1 MDHRHRDR
9 TYKKSRFQ
17 QELEQSVSR
26 KLISSLLLGC
36 LLFCIAIAVVNAL
49 NQNARRED
57 HLESVAST
65 FHEVYNNTSA
75 FLLDAGHTELFLS
88 ELRNDQDNLRY
99 LISQYNVSA
108 LVEIQLILTDSRGN
122 VRFTTFSEEK
132 MNLHRQEFNGI
143 AVDNACH
150 LMRAVYTTVYHFR
163 ANSSEYVMIH
173 PLYRDGEYQGAAAVY
188 LNEND
193 WTKLFSQYQ
202 YDAIL
207 TKPNGDVIACSNSSF
222 LSQKNANKYLPADA
236 AQYVRVNGN
245 RYLRSSRSL
254 ENGTVLAYSFIYSP
268 TNYSYL
274 FVGLLLIVLLGLSWA
289 AMFARIMHAMT
300 EQMVKSVDTLVR
312 QIRIIRKEDPDHII
326 EIDTGDE
333 IEEIARQVN
342 KMVRSIQELSQR
354 NIALAEVN
362 NRMEMQNLQAQ
373 INPHFIYNTLDNIRY
388 LIPTDPQRA
397 QQLIGRFIGILRYSI
412 NNTKHNVPVKDD
424 LKYLQDYLVIQSTR
438 FGANFSYEIDI
449 DDACMEFIIP
459 KLLLQPLLEN
469 SIKYG
474 FQKKP
479 CIHIRVRGWLE
490 EDALYFTVEDNG
502 GGVDETMLEQLRDIL
517 RSDEVNIEH
526 NGLQNINRRIW
537 LGYGGDSGLTIDST
551 EGEGFTVKLKL
562 RLGGM

>member
-1 MDHRHRDR
+1 MDHIHHDR

-75 FLLDAGHTELFLS
+75 FLLDTGHTELFLS
-88 ELRNDQDNLRY
+88 ELRKDQDNLRY

-108 LVEIQLILTDSRGN
+108 LVEIQLILTDPKGN
-122 VRFTTFSEEK
+122 VRFTTFSEGE
-132 MNLHRQEFNGI
+132 MNLHRQEFNCI

-312 QIRIIRKEDPDHII
+312 EIRIIRKEDPDHII

-412 NNTKHNVPVKDD
+412 NNTKHNVTVKDD

>member
-1 MDHRHRDR
+1 MDHSHRDR

-65 FHEVYNNTSA
+65 FHEVYNSTSA

-99 LISQYNVSA
+99 LISHYNVSA
-108 LVEIQLILTDSRGN
+108 LVEIQLILTDSEGN
-122 VRFTTFSEEK
+122 VRFTTFSEGE
-132 MNLHRQEFNGI
+132 MNLHRQEFNCI

-207 TKPNGDVIACSNSSF
+207 TKSNGDVITCSNSSF

-289 AMFARIMHAMT
+289 AMFVRIMHAMT

-312 QIRIIRKEDPDHII
+312 EIRIIRKEDPDHII

-412 NNTKHNVPVKDD
+412 NNTKHNVTVKDD

-479 CIHIRVRGWLE
+479 CIHIRVRGWLG
-490 EDALYFTVEDNG
+490 EDALHFTVEDNG

>member
-1 MDHRHRDR
+1 MDHSHHDR

-36 LLFCIAIAVVNAL
+36 LLFCIAIAAVNAL

-75 FLLDAGHTELFLS
+75 FLLDSGHTELFLS

-99 LISQYNVSA
+99 LISHYNVSA
-108 LVEIQLILTDSRGN
+108 LVEIQLILTDSKGK
-122 VRFTTFSEEK
+122 VRFTTFSEGE

-150 LMRAVYTTVYHFR
+150 LMRTVYTTVYHFR

-207 TKPNGDVIACSNSSF
+207 TKSNGDVITCSNSSF

-289 AMFARIMHAMT
+289 AIFARIMHAMT

-312 QIRIIRKEDPDHII
+312 EIRIIRKGIRYSVPWEECGCSVVGEAENGAVGEEKIAELQPDIVITDITMPVKSGLEMIADTREKFNYIAIILTGYSEFEYAQQAIRNGVSDYVLKPLDMDEMRTALEKAVRLAGDNQYLQQRED
-326 EIDTGDE
+326 EAE
-333 IEEIARQVN
+333 A
-342 KMVRSIQELSQR
+342 VRSRTALPPLS
-354 NIALAEVN
+354 EDKV
-362 NRMEMQNLQAQ
+362 
-373 INPHFIYNTLDNIRY
+373 
-388 LIPTDPQRA
+388 TDP
-397 QQLIGRFIGILRYSI
+397 LVLRIVAYLKENYQSKITLADLQEQFHYSERYI
-412 NNTKHNVPVKDD
+412 NQKFQKELGTTVI
-424 LKYLQDYLVIQSTR
+424 DYLNRCRIQNALELIRKGKLPISQIGWECGIGEYKYFNHVFKKYIGCSVREYQST
-438 FGANFSYEIDI
+438 
-449 DDACMEFIIP
+449 
-459 KLLLQPLLEN
+459 
-469 SIKYG
+469 
-474 FQKKP
+474 
-479 CIHIRVRGWLE
+479 
-490 EDALYFTVEDNG
+490 
-502 GGVDETMLEQLRDIL
+502 
-517 RSDEVNIEH
+517 
-526 NGLQNINRRIW
+526 
-537 LGYGGDSGLTIDST
+537 
-551 EGEGFTVKLKL
+551 LK
-562 RLGGM
+562 

>member
-1 MDHRHRDR
+1 MDHSHRDR

-88 ELRNDQDNLRY
+88 ELRKDQDNLRY
-99 LISQYNVSA
+99 LISHYNVSA
-108 LVEIQLILTDSRGN
+108 LVEIQLILTDSEGN
-122 VRFTTFSEEK
+122 VRFTTFSEGE

-207 TKPNGDVIACSNSSF
+207 TKSNGDVIACSNSSF

-312 QIRIIRKEDPDHII
+312 EIRIIRKEDPDHII

-412 NNTKHNVPVKDD
+412 NNTKHNVTVKDD

>member
-1 MDHRHRDR
+1 MDHIHHDR

-88 ELRNDQDNLRY
+88 ELRKDQDNLRY

-108 LVEIQLILTDSRGN
+108 LVEIQLILTDSEGN
-122 VRFTTFSEEK
+122 VRFTTFSEGE

-193 WTKLFSQYQ
+193 WTKLFGQYQ

-312 QIRIIRKEDPDHII
+312 EIRIIRKEDPDHII

-333 IEEIARQVN
+333 IDEIARQVN

-412 NNTKHNVPVKDD
+412 NNTKHNVTVKDD

>member
-1 MDHRHRDR
+1 MDHIHHDR

-57 HLESVAST
+57 HLESVTST

-75 FLLDAGHTELFLS
+75 FLLDTGHTELFLS
-88 ELRNDQDNLRY
+88 ELRKDQDNLRY
-99 LISQYNVSA
+99 LISHYNVSA
-108 LVEIQLILTDSRGN
+108 LVEIQLILTDSEGN
-122 VRFTTFSEEK
+122 VRFTTFSEGE
-132 MNLHRQEFNGI
+132 MNLHRQEFNCI

-312 QIRIIRKEDPDHII
+312 EIRIIRKEDPDHII

-333 IEEIARQVN
+333 IDEIARQVN

>member
-36 LLFCIAIAVVNAL
+36 LLFCIAIAAVNAL
-49 NQNARRED
+49 SQNARRED

-65 FHEVYNNTSA
+65 FHEVYNNTSS
-75 FLLDAGHTELFLS
+75 FLLDAGHTGLFLS

-99 LISQYNVSA
+99 LISHYNVSA
-108 LVEIQLILTDSRGN
+108 LVEIQLILTDSEGK
-122 VRFTTFSEEK
+122 VRFTTFSEGE

-150 LMRAVYTTVYHFR
+150 LMRTVYTTVYHFR

-193 WTKLFSQYQ
+193 WAKLFSQYQ

-207 TKPNGDVIACSNSSF
+207 TKSNGDVITCSNSSF

-312 QIRIIRKEDPDHII
+312 EIRIIRKEDPDHII

-333 IEEIARQVN
+333 IEEIEEIARQVN
-342 KMVRSIQELSQR
+342 KMVRSI
-354 NIALAEVN
+354 
-362 NRMEMQNLQAQ
+362 
-373 INPHFIYNTLDNIRY
+373 
-388 LIPTDPQRA
+388 
-397 QQLIGRFIGILRYSI
+397 
-412 NNTKHNVPVKDD
+412 
-424 LKYLQDYLVIQSTR
+424 
-438 FGANFSYEIDI
+438 
-449 DDACMEFIIP
+449 
-459 KLLLQPLLEN
+459 
-469 SIKYG
+469 
-474 FQKKP
+474 
-479 CIHIRVRGWLE
+479 
-490 EDALYFTVEDNG
+490 
-502 GGVDETMLEQLRDIL
+502 
-517 RSDEVNIEH
+517 
-526 NGLQNINRRIW
+526 
-537 LGYGGDSGLTIDST
+537 
-551 EGEGFTVKLKL
+551 
-562 RLGGM
+562 

>member
-1 MDHRHRDR
+1 MDHRHHDR

-88 ELRNDQDNLRY
+88 ELRKDQDNLRY
-99 LISQYNVSA
+99 LISHYNVSA
-108 LVEIQLILTDSRGN
+108 LVEIQLILTDSEGN
-122 VRFTTFSEEK
+122 VRFTTFSEGE

-193 WTKLFSQYQ
+193 WTKLFGQYQ

-412 NNTKHNVPVKDD
+412 NNTKHNVTVKDD